1 MCRNASHPCN
11 RRILSRNVRR
21 AARRRGVTAVE
32 SAVLLS
38 TLLMV
43 LFVIF
48 DFGLATFQYNTLSAV
63 ARRVARVATLHG
75 EAAAPQQTAWGPGEY
90 VGTAADGSEIASAAA
105 PLLAT
110 MPASQV
116 TIDVTWLDRGN
127 QENNRVRVMIKYT
140 HHSWVPFLPTSETLN
155 LQAESTMP
163 IVH

>member
-1 MCRNASHPCN
+1 MCQNVSQSRN
-11 RRILSRNVRR
+11 RRIHSRNYRA
-21 AARRRGVTAVE
+21 AARRHGVVAVE

-48 DFGLATFQYNTLSAV
+48 DFGLAAFQYNTLSAV
-63 ARRVARVATLHG
+63 ACRVARAATLHG
-75 EAAAPQQTAWGPGEY
+75 EAASPQQTVWGPGEY
-90 VGTAADGSEIASAAA
+90 VGTAADGSEIAASAV

-110 MPASQV
+110 MPASEV

-127 QENNRVRVMIKYT
+127 QENNRVRVLIKYT

-155 LQAESTMP
+155 LEAESTMP